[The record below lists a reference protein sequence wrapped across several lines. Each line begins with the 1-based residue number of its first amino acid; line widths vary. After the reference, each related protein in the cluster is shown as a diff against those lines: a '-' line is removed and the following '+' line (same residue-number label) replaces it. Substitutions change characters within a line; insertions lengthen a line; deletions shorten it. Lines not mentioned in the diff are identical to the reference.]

1 MTYTNE
7 TGYPSVTTILRPY
20 LDTEWFTQEAAERGT
35 AVHGATA
42 AYLRGAWTMP
52 LPAAWQPYFD
62 SARQWIHAAVKE
74 PILIE
79 ERLTDPRLGFCGKP
93 DLICTLIG
101 SDAPV
106 LIDFKTSQAY
116 YKWWEIQAAAY
127 RHLAFVDRGIK
138 TERSLSVRLKADGS
152 GVLINEH
159 PQRTAEDM
167 NIFRGLL
174 NAHNFFNGR

>member
-1 MTYTNE
+1 LTYTNE

-79 ERLTDPRLGFCGKP
+79 ERL
-93 DLICTLIG
+93 
-101 SDAPV
+101 
-106 LIDFKTSQAY
+106 KTSQAY